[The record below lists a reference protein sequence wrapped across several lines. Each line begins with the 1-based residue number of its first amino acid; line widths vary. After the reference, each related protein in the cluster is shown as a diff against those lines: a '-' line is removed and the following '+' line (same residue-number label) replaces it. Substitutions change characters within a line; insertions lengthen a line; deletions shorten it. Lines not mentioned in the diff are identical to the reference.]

1 MTKTAF
7 MGGSL
12 SFKGEG
18 KKKKAKKKKSK
29 SKHSMEDKE
38 KEAAAAAAILQEEEE
53 EEELTEAEKKAKKR
67 KLERERAELELAASK
82 SHRDRIEEFNEKLG
96 NLTEHNDIPR
106 VSVFY
111 VIVVVILSRRFMEA
125 DCENEKRR
133 RHNSLF
139 AHKIVCITF
148 TLQTG
153 ECGWKRLSGGVEL
166 PALLCKLYWR
176 DDHYFIRSVKYLSC
190 ERSLL
195 NALSHSF
202 Y

>member
-1 MTKTAF
+1 M
-7 MGGSL
+7 

-38 KEAAAAAAILQEEEE
+38 KEAAAAAAILKEEEE
-53 EEELTEAEKKAKKR
+53 EEELTEAEKKARKR

-111 VIVVVILSRRFMEA
+111 VFVFVILSRLFMEV
-125 DCENEKRR
+125 NVKRR
-133 RHNSLF
+133 ESRKSTTLCCSQYF
-139 AHKIVCITF
+139 MRGLYF
-148 TLQTG
+148 TN
-153 ECGWKRLSGGVEL
+153 R
-166 PALLCKLYWR
+166 
-176 DDHYFIRSVKYLSC
+176 
-190 ERSLL
+190 
-195 NALSHSF
+195 
-202 Y
+202 